1 MLPAMGAYEKL
12 ARPLLFLLPPERAQS
27 LSEWALRRRWLWRLL
42 TPIFDFQ
49 DTRLRVTAGGLHFPS
64 PVGLAAGYDKNC
76 ELLDS
81 LLRLGFGYTVGGT
94 VLPEPRPGNPRPRLM
109 RLPKQRALI
118 NALGFP
124 SKGMAAAREGLE
136 RLSRDAT
143 GSDKPVVVSLAA
155 LDMDAFQECH
165 AALEPYADATELN
178 ISSPNTQGIRL
189 FQEPEHFAELIDRIN
204 AARAKPLFIKLP
216 PYTDSGAQEQVFSL
230 VRIAREK
237 GVDGITVSNT
247 RPVEAPQL
255 AMGRGGLS
263 GQTLLDDTLRMVSE
277 VRAEAGTSIAINA
290 CGGISTAEDTLRALR
305 AGADTVQ
312 LLTGLVYRGP
322 TVARA
327 INKALVRRMEQQ
339 GHASLQEIV
348 AAGAP

>member
-1 MLPAMGAYEKL
+1 
-12 ARPLLFLLPPERAQS
+12 
-27 LSEWALRRRWLWRLL
+27 
-42 TPIFDFQ
+42 
-49 DTRLRVTAGGLHFPS
+49 
-64 PVGLAAGYDKNC
+64 
-76 ELLDS
+76 
-81 LLRLGFGYTVGGT
+81 
-94 VLPEPRPGNPRPRLM
+94 M

-143 GSDKPVVVSLAA
+143 GSDKPVIVSLAA

-263 GQTLLDDTLRMVSE
+263 GQTLLDDTLRMVSA

-322 TVARA
+322 TVART

-348 AAGAP
+348 AAGTP

>member
-1 MLPAMGAYEKL
+1 MGAYERL

-49 DTRLRVTAGGLHFPS
+49 DTRLRVAAGGLHFPS

-81 LLRLGFGYTVGGT
+81 LLRLGFGYAVGGT
-94 VLPEPRPGNPRPRLM
+94 VVPEPRPGNPRPRLM
-109 RLPKQRALI
+109 RLPRQRSLI

-124 SKGMAAAREGLE
+124 SKGMVAAKEGLE
-136 RLSRDAT
+136 RLSRAASGT
-143 GSDKPVVVSLAA
+143 GKPVVVSV
-155 LDMDAFQECH
+155 
-165 AALEPYADATELN
+165 AALEMEAFQRCHATLEPHADATELN

-189 FQEPEHFAELIDRIN
+189 FQEPDTFAELVERIN

-216 PYTDSGAQEQVFSL
+216 PYADAGAQEQVLSL

-237 GVDGITVSNT
+237 GVDGITVANT
-247 RPVEAPQL
+247 RPVEAPRL

-263 GQTLLDDTLRMVSE
+263 GQTLLEDTLRMVNE
-277 VRAEAGTSIAINA
+277 VRAEAGTSMAIHA

-312 LLTGLVYRGP
+312 LFTGLVYRGP
-322 TVARA
+322 SVARA
-327 INKALVRRMEQQ
+327 INKGLVRQMEQQ
-339 GHASLQEIV
+339 GYASLQEMV

>member
-1 MLPAMGAYEKL
+1 MGAYERL

-42 TPIFDFQ
+42 TPVFDFQ
-49 DTRLRVTAGGLHFPS
+49 DTRLRVAAGGLTFPS

-81 LLRLGFGYTVGGT
+81 LLRLGFGYAVGGT

-109 RLPKQRALI
+109 RLPKQHALI

-124 SKGMAAAREGLE
+124 SKGMAAAREALE
-136 RLSRDAT
+136 RLHRDAF
-143 GSDKPVVVSLAA
+143 GSGKPVIVSIAA
-155 LDMDAFQECH
+155 LDMDAFQKCH
-165 AALEPYADATELN
+165 AALEPHADATELN
-178 ISSPNTQGIRL
+178 ISSPNTEGIRL
-189 FQEPEHFAELIDRIN
+189 FQEPGNFAELVDRIN
-204 AARAKPLFIKLP
+204 ATRARPLLIKLP
-216 PYTDSGAQEQVFSL
+216 PYSDVEAQEQVLSL
-230 VRIAREK
+230 VRIGREK
-237 GVDGITVSNT
+237 GIDGFTVSNT

-263 GQTLLDDTLRMVSE
+263 GRSLLDDTLRMVTE
-277 VRAEAGTSIAINA
+277 VRAEAGSSIAINA
-290 CGGISTAEDTLRALR
+290 CGGISTADDTLRALL

-327 INKALVRRMEQQ
+327 INKGLVRRMEER
-339 GHASLQEIV
+339 GHASLQEMV

>member
-1 MLPAMGAYEKL
+1 MGAYERL

-42 TPIFDFQ
+42 APVFDFQ
-49 DTRLRVTAGGLHFPS
+49 DTRLRVASGGLHFPS

-81 LLRLGFGYTVGGT
+81 LLRLGFGYAVGGT

-109 RLPKQRALI
+109 RLPKERALI

-124 SKGMAAAREGLE
+124 SKGMAAARGALE
-136 RLSRDAT
+136 RLHRDPS
-143 GSDKPVVVSLAA
+143 GSSKPIVVSLAA
-155 LDMDAFQECH
+155 LEMDAFQQCH
-165 AALEPYADATELN
+165 AALEPHADATELN

-189 FQEPEHFAELIDRIN
+189 FQETDTFAELIDRIN
-204 AARAKPLFIKLP
+204 AARTKPLFIKLP
-216 PYTDSGAQEQVFSL
+216 PYSDAGAQEQVMSL
-230 VRIAREK
+230 VRIGLEK
-237 GVDGITVSNT
+237 GVDGFTVSNT

-263 GQTLLDDTLRMVSE
+263 GRSLLDDTLRMVTE

-290 CGGISTAEDTLRALR
+290 CGGISTADDTLRALL

-312 LLTGLVYRGP
+312 LLTGLVYQGP
-322 TVARA
+322 TVASA
-327 INKALVRRMEQQ
+327 INKGLVRRLEER
-339 GHASLQEIV
+339 GHASLQEMV

>member
-1 MLPAMGAYEKL
+1 MSAYERL

-42 TPIFDFQ
+42 APIFDFQ
-49 DTRLRVTAGGLHFPS
+49 DTRLQVSAGGLHFPS

-76 ELLDS
+76 EVLDS
-81 LLRLGFGYTVGGT
+81 LLRLGFGYAVGGT
-94 VLPEPRPGNPRPRLM
+94 VLPEPRQGNPRPRLM
-109 RLPKQRALI
+109 RLPKQRSLI

-124 SKGMAAAREGLE
+124 SKGMAAAKEGLE
-136 RLSRDAT
+136 RLGRAESGT
-143 GSDKPVVVSLAA
+143 SKPVVVSLAA
-155 LDMDAFQECH
+155 LDMDAFLGCH
-165 AALEPYADATELN
+165 AALEPHADATELN

-189 FQEPEHFAELIDRIN
+189 FQEPDTFAELIDRIN
-204 AARAKPLFIKLP
+204 VARAKPLFIKLP
-216 PYTDSGAQEQVFSL
+216 PYADAEVQEQVFSL

-263 GQTLLDDTLRMVSE
+263 GQSLLEDTLRMVKE
-277 VRAEAGTSIAINA
+277 VRAEVGRAISINA
-290 CGGISTAEDTLRALR
+290 CGGISTAEDTLRTLR
-305 AGADTVQ
+305 TGADTVQ

-322 TVARA
+322 NVART
-327 INKALVRRMEQQ
+327 INKGLVRQMEQQ
-339 GHASLQEIV
+339 GYASLQEMV
-348 AAGAP
+348 AAGASNS